1 MKFRSIAL
9 GIILAA
15 LTGLLYAQT
24 TQSTGKGLTVP
35 LTTPITEVE
44 GASTVSYVY
53 YRFRATADNY
63 ASGAR
68 WGVTEIYGYESNDNT
83 GDNVFNT
90 LYVTAVGSSGTD
102 SDQRAFDADT
112 GTYWDTFAKSS
123 GDYQN
128 IYVEMS
134 SAKAIRSITFDHAPF
149 GWVAQQFVVEG
160 SDDAASWTVLATIN
174 HPNDASPQN
183 YTDIQ

>member
-44 GASTVSYVY
+44 GASAVSYIY
-53 YRFRATADNY
+53 YRFRATDENY
-63 ASGAR
+63 AGTAR

-90 LYVTAVGSSGTD
+90 LFVSALASSGTD
-102 SDQRAFDADT
+102 SDQRAFDANT
-112 GTYWDTFAKSS
+112 GTYWDSFNKTPPN
-123 GDYQN
+123 YQN
-128 IYVEMS
+128 IYVRMS
-134 SAKAIRSITFDHAPF
+134 SAKAIRSITFDHSPF
-149 GWVAQQFVVEG
+149 GWVARQFVVEG

-183 YTDIQ
+183 FTDIQ